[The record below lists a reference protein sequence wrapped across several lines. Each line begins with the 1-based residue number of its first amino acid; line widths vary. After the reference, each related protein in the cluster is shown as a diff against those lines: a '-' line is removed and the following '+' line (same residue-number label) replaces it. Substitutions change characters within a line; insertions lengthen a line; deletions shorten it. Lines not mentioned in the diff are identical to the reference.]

1 MRLDYPN
8 LLPECYVD
16 TNLMQ
21 YLLNGTVNHQH
32 SCTKVVGNLKNK
44 FKDRFA
50 VGVIDRDKV
59 ELSYIKECDVVAET
73 EHLALLK
80 HQSGSHYL
88 ITVAPAIDKFILD
101 NAYALGID
109 TQDYD
114 IPSDLKGFT
123 TMAKRVT
130 SNKDEHFKNLFVAMK
145 TAPEFVA
152 LKRTI
157 KYLLQATY
165 QADEEKIKVLFSTK
179 E

>member
-1 MRLDYPN
+1 MSIDYPN

-59 ELSYIKECDVVAET
+59 ELGYIKECELIAET

-101 NAYALGID
+101 NASELGID
-109 TQDYD
+109 TKEYG

-123 TMAKRVT
+123 MMAKRVT
-130 SNKDEHFKNLFVAMK
+130 SNKDEHFKKLFIAMK
-145 TAPEFVA
+145 SAPEFVV

-157 KYLLQATY
+157 KYLLEATY
-165 QADEEKIKVLFSTK
+165 QADDQKLRELFAT
-179 E
+179 EG